1 MAKALL
7 PIVLGVG
14 AFGAFALLRGK
25 SEASEGDDGGDNGWY
40 TPGDGGTG
48 GDDAPVGSG
57 WRPIGPRGLPLTI
70 IDPGLL
76 VGVDL
81 LGTAAG
87 GTSAQDAARNAYL
100 AQLEDRAQGLGLT
113 LDDVETVVDHILAEG
128 HRVSPNAMYR
138 VIFSMESLDEL
149 IPLLSNI
156 ALPITPPPNAVFPVP
171 GEGPET
177 RELQEALNGLETRMI
192 EASML
197 QEGLWFGANAF
208 RHLHAAELS
217 SQFGSSVFATYVHQ
231 IQQIGAMGLRS
242 DPVKYPFL
250 SAQEGQVCG
259 VRGELLSGAGISW
272 RAESGVIRLSA
283 PCCTMG
289 NFEVPVS
296 PLGWARTVLH
306 TRPMA
311 PGEEQPFWGDLENY
325 NGNVSDRSW
334 PLVED
339 GHYGPC
345 TQYAQTV
352 VFAAAA
358 AVGLADVAAGL
369 TGLNP
374 STGRP
379 NPSVFNPAQ
388 VVRNIDRDLV
398 VAGHLALGWRS
409 LKEAGLIQWR
419 LRYPDWVP

>member
-57 WRPIGPRGLPLTI
+57 WRPIGPLGLPLI
-70 IDPGLL
+70 IDPSLMGLPL
-76 VGVDL
+76 W
-81 LGTAAG
+81 GTPAG
-87 GTSAQDAARNAYL
+87 GTSAQDAARDAYL

-113 LDDVETVVDHILAEG
+113 LDYVERLVEQILGEG

-208 RHLHAAELS
+208 RHLHAEELS
-217 SQFGSSVFATYVHQ
+217 SQFGSSVFATYVNQ
-231 IQQIGAMGLRS
+231 IQQIGTFGLRTH
-242 DPVKYPFL
+242 PLKYPFL
-250 SAQEGQVCG
+250 SAQGGQVCG

-283 PCCTMG
+283 PPPT
-289 NFEVPVS
+289 VPVS
-296 PLGWARTVLH
+296 PLGWARTVLN
-306 TRPMA
+306 TSPMA
-311 PGEEQPFWGDLENY
+311 PGEEQPFWGDQENY
-325 NGNVSDRSW
+325 NGNVSSRSW
-334 PLVED
+334 PLVKD

-352 VFAAAA
+352 AFAAAA
-358 AVGLADVAAGL
+358 AVGLRDVAAGL

-374 STGRP
+374 STGRS

-398 VAGHLALGWRS
+398 LAGHLALGWRS
-409 LKEAGLIQWR
+409 LKQAGLIQWR
-419 LRYPDWVP
+419 LRSPGP